1 MLTSSL
7 TIRTFVER
15 LQIGYRE
22 TYGDLNS
29 EYPHLICS
37 VANLVLAKIAT
48 SDAPYHDAEHTMLVT
63 IAGQEILRGKQLTEG
78 NVSSENW
85 CHFIIGLV
93 CHDIGYVRGVCS
105 GDCHDQQLYATG
117 INRQTIVLPKEAT
130 DASLT
135 PYHVDRSKQFLEEV
149 FRDNPLI
156 DLEILKSQI
165 ELTRFPIPPG
175 TEHQD
180 TINYPGLTRAAD
192 LIGQLADPHYLQKMK
207 NLFLEFQETGVNQN
221 LGYRHPKELRA
232 AYPNFFWKVA
242 YPYICDSLC
251 YLRVTPAGQK
261 IIKHLFD
268 NVGIV
273 ETELAAENCRD
284 FSNHFHPE
292 ANQNHH
298 QSHINH
304 LHSDIK
310 ETESNK
316 IHPPLAPT
324 IADAMLH

>member
-7 TIRTFVER
+7 TSRTFVDR

-22 TYGDLNS
+22 TYGNLNS
-29 EYPHLICS
+29 EYPHLISS

-48 SDAPYHDAEHTMLVT
+48 SDAPYHDVEHTMLVT

-78 NVSSENW
+78 NVSSTDW
-85 CHFIIGLV
+85 VHFIIGLL

-105 GDCHDQQLYATG
+105 EDCHHQQLYATG
-117 INRQTIVLPKEAT
+117 INHQTIVLPAGAT

-135 PYHVDRSKQFLEEV
+135 PYHVDRSQKFLEEV
-149 FRDNPLI
+149 FGDNPLI
-156 DLEILKSQI
+156 DIETIKRQI
-165 ELTRFPIPPG
+165 ELTRFPVPPG
-175 TEHQD
+175 SKHQD

-192 LIGQLADPHYLQKMK
+192 LIGQLADPQYLQKME
-207 NLFLEFQETGVNQN
+207 NLFLEFEETGVNKN
-221 LGYRHPKELRA
+221 LGYRHPQELRA

-251 YLRVTPAGQK
+251 YLAVTPTGQK

-273 ETELAAENCRD
+273 ETELAAAPCRD
-284 FSNHFHPE
+284 FPNHLRAE
-292 ANQNHH
+292 KNHH
-298 QSHINH
+298 YESHLNH
-304 LHSDIK
+304 RPADGIHNQAK
-310 ETESNK
+310 EN
-316 IHPPLAPT
+316 IPLGAPNNY
-324 IADAMLH
+324 MQMPY